1 MCKNIIKKLFNYKFQ
16 ELPNP
21 KCICLTFVMLGGKWY
36 ADIPGW
42 KGSLSSLEMVFGS
55 DDLLDSLCKNG
66 HFVTLEIST
75 DNPGLKYQADLI
87 HLDASGGTYKLS
99 EPYEALNGTV
109 NDKFWICNVTKH
121 IFGEHPKKLY
131 FEQIA

>member
-1 MCKNIIKKLFNYKFQ
+1 MCKNIIKKLFNHKSQ

-21 KCICLTFVMLGGKWY
+21 KCVCLTFVMLGGKWY

-99 EPYEALNGTV
+99 EPYEALDGTV

-131 FEQIA
+131 FEQVA

>member
-1 MCKNIIKKLFNYKFQ
+1 MLFR
-16 ELPNP
+16 
-21 KCICLTFVMLGGKWY
+21 
-36 ADIPGW
+36 
-42 KGSLSSLEMVFGS
+42 SSSLEMVFGS

-99 EPYEALNGTV
+99 EPYEALDGKV

-121 IFGEHPKKLY
+121 VFGEHPKKLY